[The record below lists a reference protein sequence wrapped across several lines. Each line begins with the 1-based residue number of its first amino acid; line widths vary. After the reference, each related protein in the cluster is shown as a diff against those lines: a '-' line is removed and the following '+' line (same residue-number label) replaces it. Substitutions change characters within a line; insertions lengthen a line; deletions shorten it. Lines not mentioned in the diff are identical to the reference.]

1 MADDILDPFL
11 DADELNKIV
20 REALDAW
27 RDLALLGARNIFQR
41 GGRMAGQEAMH
52 DKVGE
57 MMALQAQQDQFWA
70 MLGDPNTLEGDRTR
84 AQQGLLRFEQLT
96 KELFG

>member
-1 MADDILDPFL
+1 VADDILDPFL

-20 REALDAW
+20 REALGSW
-27 RDLALLGARNIFQR
+27 RDLALLGAKNIFQR
-41 GGRMAGQEAMH
+41 GGRMAGQEATH

-57 MMALQAQQDQFWA
+57 MMALQAQQDQFWGI
-70 MLGDPNTLEGDRTR
+70 LSDPNALEGDRVR

-96 KELFG
+96 AELFG